1 MAELEKGW
9 SQIYRSDQAGIAMP
23 VELTKAWW
31 DKKKQLL
38 AKTRSTGVGE
48 ALDKLMKLYGDGGW
62 FPKLNTH
69 PDLWDTS
76 IEEARAHMAGS
87 QIKAFRTQLDEV
99 IKLAEAESKEMKKGL
114 TTKDTGK
121 RLDEIAGM
129 AEKLKVA
136 VNSASLGTALEKAI
150 EAGEQT
156 VRTAILKRLGPAV
169 LALKETETKVPK
181 NMDDVKAKLKDFVKD
196 QGAVNRT
203 ALGTAIAQG
212 SRALTT
218 PLGNIIKAA
227 KNGAQFTVELKVL
240 ETHHKAL
247 SVYAA
252 DQNHS
257 FLSDLGSQGAVLL
270 ASEVFKVWN
279 AYLAMLKRFAVA

>member
-1 MAELEKGW
+1 MSELEKGW
-9 SQIYRSDQAGIAMP
+9 SQIYRSDQAGMAMP

-38 AKTRSTGVGE
+38 AKTRATGMGE
-48 ALDKLMKLYGDGGW
+48 ALDKLNKLYGDGGW

-69 PDLWDTS
+69 PDLWETS
-76 IEEARAHMAGS
+76 IEEAKAHMGGS
-87 QIKAFRTQLDEV
+87 LIKSFRTQIDEV
-99 IKLAEAESKEMKKGL
+99 IKLALSESKEMKKGV

-121 RLDEIAGM
+121 RLDDIAEM

-169 LALKETETKVPK
+169 QALQDTEAKVPK
-181 NMDDVKAKLKDFVKD
+181 NMDVVKAKLKEFVKD
-196 QGAVNRT
+196 QGQPNRA
-203 ALGTAIAQG
+203 ALGSAIAQG

-218 PLGNIIKAA
+218 PLGNIIKAGQ
-227 KNGAQFTVELKVL
+227 NGAQFTVDLKVL
-240 ETHHKAL
+240 QTLHKAL
-247 SVYAA
+247 SVYAS
-252 DQNHS
+252 DQSHT
-257 FLSDLGSQGAVLL
+257 FMADLGSQGAVLL
-270 ASEVFKVWN
+270 SSEVFKVWN